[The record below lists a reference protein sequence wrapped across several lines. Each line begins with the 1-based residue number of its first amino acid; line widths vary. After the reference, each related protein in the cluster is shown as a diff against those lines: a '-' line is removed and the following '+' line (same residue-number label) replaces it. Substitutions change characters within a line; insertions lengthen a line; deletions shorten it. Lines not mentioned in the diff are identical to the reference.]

1 MILTIEVVIALRNK
15 TNLTAKAPKNWCL
28 VAKLAIIARRT
39 TTNKAVCITDHRIA
53 RSSKQLPHLHTI
65 IAGRKRT
72 SHLKLTEASF
82 YPHISLAPITTTSGT
97 IFCINRLLIIKTN
110 LKASAQIL
118 YTAKANPTC
127 TIVYNGIAMHLSF
140 NIRTLYAQC
149 CRVVINATNTK
160 INNAIQRHRRL
171 SHNGTG
177 SGQHSQRN
185 QGFFHCKFSK
195 VKHIRRR
202 PSETLA
208 SALIWTRPTPRT
220 GSHMYWARLS

>member
-1 MILTIEVVIALRNK
+1 MILTIEVIITLCNK
-15 TNLTAKAPKNWCL
+15 TNLTAKASKNWCL

-39 TTNKAVCITDHRIA
+39 TTNKAVCITDHRIT

-82 YPHISLAPITTTSGT
+82 YPHISLAAITTKSGT